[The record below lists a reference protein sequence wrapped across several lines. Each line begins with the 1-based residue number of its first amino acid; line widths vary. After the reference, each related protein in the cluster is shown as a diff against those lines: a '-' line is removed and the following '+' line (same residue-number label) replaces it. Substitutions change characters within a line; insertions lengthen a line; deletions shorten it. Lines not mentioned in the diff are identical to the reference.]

1 MAANVKKSEELAKQK
16 PARPFFRKR
25 ELTVPTWR
33 GWLLLLLALAVLG
46 YICFKTIHP
55 FLAVSAPVPA
65 NFMVLEGW
73 APDYALKK
81 AASEFQ
87 QNHYEKLYVT
97 GGPIEAGAPLSEYH
111 TYAQLGGAVLL
122 KLGLTT
128 NQVQEVPAPL
138 VRQDRTYVSAVALR
152 MWCEQHGVKP
162 SSINLVTVGPHA
174 RRSRILFGKAL
185 GDDWKIGIIAL
196 TPESYDERR
205 WWRYSA
211 GVRTVTGE
219 AFAYFYA
226 RVLFRS
232 SRAEKEVQ
240 AAMHQ

>member
-1 MAANVKKSEELAKQK
+1 VKKSGQPAKK
-16 PARPFFRKR
+16 KTVRPFFKKR

-46 YICFKTIHP
+46 YIGLKTIHP
-55 FLAVSAPVPA
+55 FLAVSDPVEA
-65 NFMVLEGW
+65 KYMVLEGW

-81 AASEFQ
+81 AAAEFKE
-87 QNHYEKLYVT
+87 NHYEKLFVT
-97 GGPIEAGAPLSEYH
+97 GGPIEAGAPLSEYQ

-138 VRQDRTYVSAVALR
+138 VRQDRTYISAVALR
-152 MWCEQHGVKP
+152 RWCEQHGVKP
-162 SSINLVTVGPHA
+162 SPINLVTIGPHA
-174 RRSRILFGKAL
+174 RRSRILFEKAL
-185 GDDWKIGIIAL
+185 SDDWKVGIIAL
-196 TPESYDERR
+196 APESYDEQR

-232 SRAEKEVQ
+232 SRAETEVG
-240 AAMHQ
+240 AAMQP